1 MHLPDTGIN
10 YFMSMRISK
19 LSTNST
25 PTINKDS
32 ELMWFWPVRIDM
44 NWTITWK
51 AQSLYPTH
59 DTKADSSDRECWG
72 FCVGMPGSIQVQYF
86 PAISILIGSTI
97 VQTSQFTKIREIYL
111 LTCIPYHVEPS
122 LQEVK
127 WNNDIINWK
136 YLTAF
141 QEKQLNDPLR
151 EVFTVWGSRRRFLKF
166 LWKNWGNSYSKRGK
180 ITADICWN

>member
-51 AQSLYPTH
+51 AQNLYPTH

-97 VQTSQFTKIREIYL
+97 VQTSQFMKIREIYL